1 MKNEVDHLSIIQ
13 YTFGILSMC
22 KTIEEIETNMVY
34 RWFLG

>member
-1 MKNEVDHLSIIQ
+1 
-13 YTFGILSMC
+13 MC